1 MSSPGAKLRSAL
13 VTSSILIVGGL
24 VVIALSR
31 LARDI
36 SYQALIASLRS
47 VPPRTIAAALATT
60 VTSYVA
66 LMANDFSALRYARA
80 KPPLTAVLLASFC
93 GNVLGNVVGLGS
105 LSGAAV
111 RFRVYAAAGLSTG
124 QIARV
129 TIFIAAAFA
138 LGLTTTAGLGLGIG
152 ARAIGP
158 LLGLSSLMLRCVGG
172 LVLGLVATFLVFC
185 ATGRAPIRL
194 GSMRV
199 ELPDC
204 RLVVA
209 QISMTTIDIGAA
221 AATLWVLLPA
231 IDVHFVGF
239 VAIYAMALG
248 LGILSHAPGG
258 VGVFEAVVLF
268 AIGAEGSA
276 SAIAAALVAYRAIYF
291 LLPLLVAAALLAG
304 SEIRRCLGA
313 ASGIER

>member
-1 MSSPGAKLRSAL
+1 
-13 VTSSILIVGGL
+13 LIIGGL
-24 VVIALSR
+24 IVIALSR
-31 LARDI
+31 IVRDV
-36 SYQALIASLRS
+36 SYEALMATLRS
-47 VPPRTIAAALATT
+47 MPPRAIAAALAAT

-80 KPPLTAVLLASFC
+80 KPPLTALLLASFC

-129 TIFIAAAFA
+129 TLFIAAAFA
-138 LGLTTTAGLGLGIG
+138 LGLATTAGVGLGIG
-152 ARAIGP
+152 ARAVGP
-158 LLGLSSLMLRCVGG
+158 LLGLSLLLLRCFGS
-172 LVLGLVATFLVFC
+172 LLLGFVAAFLVFC
-185 ATGRAPIRL
+185 ATGRAPISL
-194 GSMRV
+194 GPIRV

-204 RLVVA
+204 RLVAV
-209 QISMTTIDIGAA
+209 QIVMTMIDIGAA

-231 IDVHFVGF
+231 IDVHFAGF

-268 AIGAEGSA
+268 AIRAEGST

-291 LLPLLVAAALLAG
+291 LVPFFVATALLAG
-304 SEIRRCLGA
+304 SEIRRSLES
-313 ASGIER
+313 ASRIER